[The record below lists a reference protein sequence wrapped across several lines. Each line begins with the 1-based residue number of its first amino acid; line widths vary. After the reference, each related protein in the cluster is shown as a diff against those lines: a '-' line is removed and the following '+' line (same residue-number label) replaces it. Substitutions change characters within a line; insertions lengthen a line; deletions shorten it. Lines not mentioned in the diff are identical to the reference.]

1 MQLLQHINW
10 ISLNLS
16 YLLVTM
22 LLSYK
27 DTQSYHCCRLIKL
40 FIKVKFLLT
49 FHSFIKIMVI
59 FITGNPQLIILLIL
73 CQLIPYYMFAF
84 YHVKICI
91 LLWQFDQ
98 TIFEG
103 IIALFDLNNIM
114 QKFVCS
120 TPPTS

>member
-1 MQLLQHINW
+1 
-10 ISLNLS
+10 
-16 YLLVTM
+16 
-22 LLSYK
+22 
-27 DTQSYHCCRLIKL
+27 
-40 FIKVKFLLT
+40 
-49 FHSFIKIMVI
+49 
-59 FITGNPQLIILLIL
+59 
-73 CQLIPYYMFAF
+73 MFAF